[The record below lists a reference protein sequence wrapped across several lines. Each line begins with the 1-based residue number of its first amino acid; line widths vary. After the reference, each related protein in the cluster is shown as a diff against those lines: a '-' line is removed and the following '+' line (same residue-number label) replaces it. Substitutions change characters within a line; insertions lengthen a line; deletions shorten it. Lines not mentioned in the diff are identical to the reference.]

1 MTNSIM
7 EPSENITVTTTAAAI
22 VYRTETLDAF
32 SMWYS
37 QWHGYI
43 SLLICSIGI
52 PLNIFNITV
61 LTQRKMQ
68 TPINCI
74 LTWLA
79 VSDIATMLSYV
90 PFAVHFY
97 CQHSANSIS
106 AEKNSWTWM
115 HFLLVYLNFSATT
128 HTISIWLGVALAI
141 FRHHHLQSPAK
152 GNLTRIRRLIRAR
165 LVVFVICVASILVM
179 VPNYLSHRLIE
190 VKFHDNSTVYIF
202 EAWEL
207 GSGRE
212 KPIILVG
219 LFLYSTL
226 AKLVPCI
233 LIIVYGSLLLITLNN
248 TIRNKRRRLNE
259 NGVCVSSQRH
269 ASRTTVMLLIVM
281 ILFVITELPQAV
293 LIMCC
298 IFFKDFF
305 EKVYIPLGDAMDII
319 ALVNSSV
326 NFVLYCTMSQE
337 FRRTFIRLFCTCST
351 AMFQRHPK
359 SYISSHLRNNQLLA
373 TYSETQRST
382 TRGSNCN

>member
-1 MTNSIM
+1 MI
-7 EPSENITVTTTAAAI
+7 ENITTTTASTPV
-22 VYRTETLDAF
+22 VYQTETLHAF
-32 SMWYS
+32 SIWYS

-43 SLLICSIGI
+43 SLVICSVGI
-52 PLNIFNITV
+52 PLNMFNITV
-61 LTQRKMQ
+61 LTQKKMQ

-79 VSDIATMLSYV
+79 VSDIATMVSYV

-97 CQHSANSIS
+97 CHYSANSIS
-106 AEKNSWTWM
+106 AEKNSWFWM

-165 LVVFVICVASILVM
+165 LVVFVILFGSILVM

-190 VKFHDNSTVYIF
+190 VQLRHNSTGYIF
-202 EAWEL
+202 DAWNL
-207 GSGRE
+207 GSGKE
-212 KPIILVG
+212 KPIVLVG

-259 NGVCVSSQRH
+259 NGGVCISSQRH
-269 ASRTTVMLLIVM
+269 ASRTTVMLLSVM
-281 ILFVITELPQAV
+281 ILFLITELPQAV

-326 NFVLYCTMSQE
+326 NFALYCTMSQE
-337 FRRTFIRLFCTCST
+337 FRRTFIKLFCSCS
-351 AMFQRHPK
+351 AAVFRRQPK
-359 SYISSHLRNNQLLA
+359 AYISTQLRNNQLHA
-373 TYSETQRST
+373 TLSDSRDSQRS
-382 TRGSNCN
+382 SWSV

>member
-1 MTNSIM
+1 MRRNISID
-7 EPSENITVTTTAAAI
+7 TTTSTPFM
-22 VYRTETLDAF
+22 YQTETLDAF
-32 SMWYS
+32 SIWYS

-43 SLLICSIGI
+43 SLLICSFGI

-61 LTQRKMQ
+61 LTQKKMQ

-79 VSDIATMLSYV
+79 VSDIATMASYV
-90 PFAVHFY
+90 PFAIHFY
-97 CQHSANSIS
+97 CQYSANSIS
-106 AEKNSWTWM
+106 ADKNSWSWM
-115 HFLLVYLNFSATT
+115 HFLLVYLNFSATA

-165 LVVFVICVASILVM
+165 LVVFIILIGSILVM

-190 VKFHDNSTVYIF
+190 VNLGKNSTGYIF
-202 EAWEL
+202 ERWEL

-212 KPIILVG
+212 RPIILVG
-219 LFLYSTL
+219 LFLYSIL
-226 AKLVPCI
+226 AKLVPCV

-259 NGVCVSSQRH
+259 NGVCLGSQRH

-281 ILFVITELPQAV
+281 ILFLITELPQAV

-319 ALVNSSV
+319 ALVNSSI
-326 NFVLYCTMSQE
+326 NFVLYCSMSQE
-337 FRRTFIRLFCTCST
+337 FRRTFIKLFCTCSD
-351 AMFQRHPK
+351 AMLRRQPK
-359 SYISSHLRNNQLLA
+359 SYISTQLRNNELHA
-373 TYSETQRST
+373 TYSETQRSL
-382 TRGSNCN
+382 

>member
-1 MTNSIM
+1 MRA
-7 EPSENITVTTTAAAI
+7 NISLATTTTAPI
-22 VYRTETLDAF
+22 MYQTETLDAF
-32 SMWYS
+32 SIWYS

-43 SLLICSIGI
+43 SLLICSFGI
-52 PLNIFNITV
+52 PLNMFNITV
-61 LTQRKMQ
+61 LTQRKML

-79 VSDIATMLSYV
+79 VSDIATMASYV
-90 PFAVHFY
+90 PFATHFY

-128 HTISIWLGVALAI
+128 HTVSIWLGVSLAI

-165 LVVFVICVASILVM
+165 LVVFVIFVGSILVM
-179 VPNYLSHRLIE
+179 VPNYLSHHLSEINLG
-190 VKFHDNSTVYIF
+190 DNATGYIF
-202 EAWEL
+202 ESWEL
-207 GSGRE
+207 GSGKER
-212 KPIILVG
+212 PIILVG
-219 LFLYSTL
+219 LFLYSIL
-226 AKLVPCI
+226 AKLVPCV

-259 NGVCVSSQRH
+259 NGVCMGSQRH

-281 ILFVITELPQAV
+281 ILFLITELPQAV

-319 ALVNSSV
+319 ALVNSSI

-337 FRRTFIRLFCTCST
+337 FRRTFIRLFCSCSA
-351 AMFQRHPK
+351 AMFQRQPK
-359 SYISSHLRNNQLLA
+359 SYISTQLRHNELHA
-373 TYSETQRST
+373 TFIERTQ
-382 TRGSNCN
+382 